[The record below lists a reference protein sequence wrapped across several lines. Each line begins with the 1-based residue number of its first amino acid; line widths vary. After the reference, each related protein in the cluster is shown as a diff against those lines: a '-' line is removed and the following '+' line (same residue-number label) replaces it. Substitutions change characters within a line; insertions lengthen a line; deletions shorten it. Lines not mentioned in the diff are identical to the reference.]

1 MTPCS
6 ETSVPTH
13 GDIRLSFFPKTA
25 SSSNSNEE
33 QVIIPE
39 EALLRGPENARVVLI
54 LPGHK
59 YNKSEK
65 SFLVFCDNPNRI
77 INNKALPV
85 VFNKEVW
92 HQLLVRKEGPFFLGE
107 IIKAVSNY
115 DQSLA
120 KALQAALEETI
131 SQPTATV
138 CPATPSTPSAH
149 TPTMIEEADDT
160 T

>member
-1 MTPCS
+1 M
-6 ETSVPTH
+6 
-13 GDIRLSFFPKTA
+13 A
-25 SSSNSNEE
+25 SSSNFDEG
-33 QVIIPE
+33 QVIILE
-39 EALLRGPENARVVLI
+39 EALLRGPKNARVVLI

-59 YNKSEK
+59 HNKSEK

-107 IIKAVSNY
+107 IVKVVSNY
-115 DQSLA
+115 NQSPA
-120 KALQAALEETI
+120 EALQAALEETI
-131 SQPTATV
+131 SQPTTTV

-149 TPTMIEEADDT
+149 TPTTIEEADNT